1 MLNMTKVQAMKK
13 IKSEFEEINKNP
25 MSNIGVTVGLPDEDN
40 IFEWRVTLMGPKDTS
55 YKGGVFVLKILFPD
69 DYPAHAPEVT
79 FKTPIYH
86 VNVNPTKSNMQGAE
100 PLGHVC
106 ISTLNWWQ
114 PEYKIKEVLT
124 NIFGLFY
131 MGNPES
137 PYGLDRANEF
147 RFNKALHEEKIKF
160 FTNKYANPGKLAI
173 DKEYDS
179 SWDFSFN

>member
-1 MLNMTKVQAMKK
+1 
-13 IKSEFEEINKNP
+13 
-25 MSNIGVTVGLPDEDN
+25 MSNQRILEEFKDISRNPISNCGVTVGLMNENDPTR
-40 IFEWRVTLMGPKDTS
+40 WRVSLLGPKDTS
-55 YKGGVFVLKILFPD
+55 YRGGLFYLSVQFPPN
-69 DYPAHAPEVT
+69 YPNKAPEVC
-79 FKTPIYH
+79 FLTPIYH
-86 VNVNPTKSNMQGAE
+86 VNVNPRVPTMPGAE
-100 PLGHVC
+100 SLGHVC

>member
-1 MLNMTKVQAMKK
+1 MTKVQAMKK

-86 VNVNPTKSNMQGAE
+86 VNVNPMKSNMQGAE

-106 ISTLNWWQ
+106 ISTLNWWK
-114 PEYKIKEVLT
+114 PEYKMRELLT
-124 NIFGLFY
+124 NIFALFY
-131 MGNPES
+131 MGNPDS
-137 PYGLDRANEF
+137 PYGLERAEELRNN
-147 RFNKALHEEKIKF
+147 RAIYEEKIKY
-160 FTNKYANPGKLAI
+160 FTKKYASMM
-173 DKEYDS
+173 S
-179 SWDFSFN
+179 SGNKFDRDHDWNFNYP